1 LRTKVR
7 YTKTSF
13 FSCCKG
19 FWMFFVLEFLD
30 LGKILMDFLREAGIV
45 NKGVLVCCRF
55 LFKTCIICL
64 LMSCELLEI
73 CKVYG

>member
-1 LRTKVR
+1 
-7 YTKTSF
+7 
-13 FSCCKG
+13 
-19 FWMFFVLEFLD
+19 MFFVLEFLD
-30 LGKILMDFLREAGIV
+30 LEKILMDFLREAGIV